1 MLKKSNNS
9 NSKAISRRE
18 LLQGAGA
25 LIVGFNILGPL
36 PSLAQQAEIPGIA
49 GVPDGMASVP
59 YGNPDYLDPSLLDS
73 WLAVKQDGMIT
84 IATGKVDIGTGV
96 ETALG
101 QIAAEE
107 LDVPFEKVR
116 VVMGDT
122 AKTVDQGR
130 TAGSQTVARAGPQI
144 RQAAA
149 AGRLELLKM
158 ASAKLGTPVENLTVT
173 DGVVSV
179 MGDSSKKVTYGELIG
194 GKQFN
199 VKIKANGIQ
208 GAMVVA
214 PDVKA
219 KDYKNYKVVGKS
231 IRRVDIPTKLTGEF
245 TYTSDVRVPGMLHGR
260 VVRPRNVISG
270 APTVDETSISHIAG
284 IVKVVKEGS
293 FVGVVA
299 QTEWAAIQ
307 AQKALKVTWPEPVHN
322 LPFTRDDVANYL
334 ATQKGARDATGVN
347 KGDVEANL
355 TKGTRTFEATYHW
368 PFQIHGMM
376 GPCCAVADVRADG
389 ATVWTGAQG
398 PFTTRDRIASLLK
411 VPKRSVIVNFAE
423 SAGSYGRLTADDTVE
438 DAVVLSKAVGKPV
451 RVQWMREDEHVWSP
465 KGPQQLLTAKAA
477 VNADGKIIAWD
488 YMDHSFPWSESQGT
502 PQLAERQL
510 GIKTKLL
517 GNPNG
522 ANGGGEVYDVDHQ
535 RVIGRTIAW
544 PQDDPSPIRTCALR
558 SPGEPPRVFASES
571 FMDEIASGLGV
582 DSVQYRLKH
591 LKSKR
596 VAELVEATAKK
607 AGWTSRP
614 SPARDASGPIAKGR
628 GIAVAQ
634 RIGTIIVAISEVEVE
649 KATGKITVK
658 KVTIGHD
665 CGLIVNPDGLRGQL
679 DGNVMQGI
687 SRTLS
692 EEFVFDHSGA
702 KSVDWVTHPVTRFKQ
717 IPEVEAVLINRPEF
731 PSSGGAEPSV
741 VVIPASVAN
750 AVHDA
755 IGVRMR
761 HVPFTPQK
769 VLSAMQSKLSAK
781 A

>member
-1 MLKKSNNS
+1 MLKKSNKTS
-9 NSKAISRRE
+9 KKAISRRE

-25 LIVGFNILGPL
+25 LIVGFNILKPVA
-36 PSLAQQAEIPGIA
+36 SLAQQREIPGIA

-59 YGNPDYLDPSLLDS
+59 YGNPDYLDPSVLDS
-73 WLAVKQDGMIT
+73 WLQVQPDGMIT
-84 IATGKVDIGTGV
+84 FATGKVDIGTGI
-96 ETALG
+96 ETAVG

-116 VVMGDT
+116 IVMGDT

-149 AGRLELLKM
+149 AARMELLKL
-158 ASAKLGTPVENLTVT
+158 ASPKLGVPVENLTVT

-179 MGDSSKKVTYGELIG
+179 VGDPSKKVTYGELIG

-199 VKIKANGIQ
+199 VKITANGIQ

-214 PDVKA
+214 PEVKA
-219 KDYKNYKVVGKS
+219 KPYKDYKVVGKS
-231 IRRVDIPTKLTGEF
+231 IRRVDIPAKLTGEF

-270 APTVDETSISHIAG
+270 APTVDESSISHISG

-307 AQKALKVTWPEPVHN
+307 AAKALKVTWPEPVHN

-334 ATQKGARDATGVN
+334 ATQKSARDATGVN
-347 KGDVEANL
+347 KGDVDANL

-368 PFQIHGMM
+368 PFQMHGMM
-376 GPCCAVADVRADG
+376 GPCCSVADVRADG

-398 PFTTRDRIASLLK
+398 PFTTRDRVASLLK
-411 VPKRSVIVNFAE
+411 VPKRNVIVNFAE
-423 SAGSYGRLTADDTVE
+423 SAGSYGRLTADDTAE
-438 DAVVLSKAVGKPV
+438 DAVVLSRAVGKPV

-488 YMDHSFPWSESQGT
+488 YMDRGFPWSESQGT

-522 ANGGGEVYDVDHQ
+522 ANGGGEIYDVEHQ
-535 RVIGRTIAW
+535 RIIGRTIAW

-558 SPGEPPRVFASES
+558 SPGEPPRVFAGES
-571 FMDEIASGLGV
+571 FMDEVASGMGV
-582 DSVQYRLKH
+582 DSIEYRLKH
-591 LKSKR
+591 IKSKR

-607 AGWTSRP
+607 AGWVSRP
-614 SPARDASGPIAKGR
+614 SPAPDTSGPIAKGR
-628 GIAVAQ
+628 GIAIAQ
-634 RIGTIIVAISEVEVE
+634 RIGTIICAISEVEVE

-658 KVTIGHD
+658 KITIGHD

-687 SRTLS
+687 SRVLK
-692 EEFVFDHSGA
+692 EEVVFDHSGA
-702 KSVDWVTHPVTRFKQ
+702 KSLDWVTHPVIRFKEA
-717 IPEVEAVLINRPEF
+717 PEVDAVLINRPEF
-731 PSSGGAEPSV
+731 PASGGAEPSV

-755 IGVRMR
+755 TGVRLR
-761 HVPFTPQK
+761 HVPFTPKK
-769 VLSAMQSKLSAK
+769 VLEAMQQRLSAK

>member
-1 MLKKSNNS
+1 MLKKSKKTNS
-9 NSKAISRRE
+9 GISRRE
-18 LLQGAGA
+18 LLQTTGA
-25 LIVGFNILGPL
+25 LIVGFNILKPVAT
-36 PSLAQQAEIPGIA
+36 LAQQQEIPGIA

-73 WLAVKQDGMIT
+73 WLSVKPDGMIT
-84 IATGKVDIGTGV
+84 IGTGKVDIGTGI
-96 ETALG
+96 ETAMG

-107 LDVPFEKVR
+107 LDVPFEKVH

-130 TAGSQTVARAGPQI
+130 TAGSQTVARAGPQV

-149 AGRLELLKM
+149 AARMELLKL
-158 ASAKLGTPVENLTVT
+158 ASPKLGAPVDKLTVS

-179 MGDSSKKVTYGELIG
+179 IADASKKVTYGELIG

-199 VKIKANGIQ
+199 VKITANGIQ

-214 PDVKA
+214 PEVKA
-219 KDYKNYKVVGKS
+219 KNYKDYKVVGKS
-231 IRRVDIPTKLTGEF
+231 IRRVDIPAKLTGEF
-245 TYTSDVRVPGMLHGR
+245 KFTSDVRVPGMLHGR

-270 APTVDETSISHIAG
+270 APTVDDSSVSHIAG
-284 IVKVVKEGS
+284 LVKVVREGT

-307 AQKALKVTWPEPVHN
+307 AAKALKVTWPEPEHK
-322 LPFTRDDVANYL
+322 LPFTRDDVATYL
-334 ATQKGARDATGVN
+334 STQKSARDATGVN
-347 KGDVEANL
+347 KGDVDANM

-368 PFQIHGMM
+368 PFQMHGMM
-376 GPCCAVADVRADG
+376 GPCCSVADVRADG

-411 VPKRSVIVNFAE
+411 VPKRSVVVNFNE
-423 SAGSYGRLTADDTVE
+423 SAGSYGRLTADDTAE
-438 DAVVLSKAVGKPV
+438 DAAVLSRAVGKPV

-465 KGPQQLLTAKAA
+465 KGPQQLQTAKAA
-477 VNADGKIIAWD
+477 VNADGKIIAWEYID
-488 YMDHSFPWSESQGT
+488 RGFPWSESQGT
-502 PQLAERQL
+502 PQLAERQI
-510 GIKTKLL
+510 GVKTKLL

-522 ANGGGEVYDVDHQ
+522 ANGGGETYDIDNQ
-535 RVIGRTIAW
+535 RVIGRTIPW

-571 FMDEIASGLGV
+571 FMDEIASGMGV
-582 DSVQYRLKH
+582 DPVEYRLKH

-607 AGWTSRP
+607 AGWTPRP
-614 SPARDASGPIAKGR
+614 SPAPETPGPIAKGR

-687 SRTLS
+687 SRVLM
-692 EEFVFDHSGA
+692 EEVVFDKSGA
-702 KSVDWVTHPVTRFKQ
+702 KSLDWVSHPVIRFKQ
-717 IPEVEAVLINRPEF
+717 VPEVDAVMINRPEF
-731 PSSGGAEPSV
+731 PASGAAEPSV

-769 VLSAMQSKLSAK
+769 VLSAMQQKLSAK